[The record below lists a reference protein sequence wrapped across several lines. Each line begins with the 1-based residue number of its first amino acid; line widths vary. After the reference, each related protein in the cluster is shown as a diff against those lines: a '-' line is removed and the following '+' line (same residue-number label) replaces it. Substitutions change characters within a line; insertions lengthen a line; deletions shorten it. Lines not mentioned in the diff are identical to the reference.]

1 MFPPGIEPGT
11 FCVLGRRDNR
21 YTTETSSTL
30 CLFYG
35 LSRSLPQ
42 EELKSCRSSEGVVNK
57 DKRCRMVKFKSHILN
72 SSISWI
78 ASISSRDRLVV
89 RTLRCGRSNP
99 GSNPGL
105 GICGSNF
112 LVCRIH
118 FHIWLSQNLKL
129 TPTWLEHAAFWSGV
143 RRATIAPRSH
153 RYYKKDPRP
162 NAANLLLSWKSTCL
176 AWTLSGRCVGG
187 IVVSIAAF
195 QAVDPGSIPGQ
206 RKLFTIKIAVE
217 TLFHA
222 MNCTVVKYIEL
233 WEKMQFKVYSSIS
246 LRSAVGSA
254 SVS

>member
-57 DKRCRMVKFKSHILN
+57 DKQCRVVKFKSHILN

-105 GICGSNF
+105 GICGSTFWFAEFIFIYDWAKIWSWPRRDSNTQPSDLESDALPLRHGVIDITKRTLGLMLQIYF
-112 LVCRIH
+112 YHENQLVLH
-118 FHIWLSQNLKL
+118 
-129 TPTWLEHAAFWSGV
+129 
-143 RRATIAPRSH
+143 
-153 RYYKKDPRP
+153 
-162 NAANLLLSWKSTCL
+162 
-176 AWTLSGRCVGG
+176 
-187 IVVSIAAF
+187 
-195 QAVDPGSIPGQ
+195 
-206 RKLFTIKIAVE
+206 
-217 TLFHA
+217 
-222 MNCTVVKYIEL
+222 EL
-233 WEKMQFKVYSSIS
+233 WVVDA
-246 LRSAVGSA
+246 LV
-254 SVS
+254 V